1 MKYPVNKI
9 KEKTLI
15 FHAMNFLEN
24 TGNFTIVSRYLGQT
38 IDRQSPSALPIKKI
52 EKKNGISI

>member
-52 EKKNGISI
+52 EKKK